1 MGAHRDPSEL
11 SRGAE
16 SREIL
21 SNGRNSGNWAL
32 GFIQPGKQAALLE
45 GAWKSPSSHRA
56 QCLGSS
62 IPSSAARMLET
73 QVLGAEIKSPVV
85 PSMQEGSGIP
95 GVLGLLQRRSQRAPC
110 SWNRALCERSQAG
123 FWLGKKM
130 IRFVR
135 IATEHWRKSHEK

>member
-1 MGAHRDPSEL
+1 MGEIQEIGHLASSSL
-11 SRGAE
+11 E
-16 SREIL
+16 SRQPCWKE
-21 SNGRNSGNWAL
+21 L
-32 GFIQPGKQAALLE
+32 GK
-45 GAWKSPSSHRA
+45 A
-56 QCLGSS
+56 QCLGSR

-85 PSMQEGSGIP
+85 SSMQEGSGIP